1 MTGYLFKTSKWLE
14 LVGGIFA
21 MSKSEEGLSKGSGF
35 GPLGL
40 FLSLLSMG
48 FFANAGQ

>member
-1 MTGYLFKTSKWLE
+1 M
-14 LVGGIFA
+14 GIFA

-35 GPLGL
+35 GPLAL
-40 FLSLLSMG
+40 FLLSLSLG